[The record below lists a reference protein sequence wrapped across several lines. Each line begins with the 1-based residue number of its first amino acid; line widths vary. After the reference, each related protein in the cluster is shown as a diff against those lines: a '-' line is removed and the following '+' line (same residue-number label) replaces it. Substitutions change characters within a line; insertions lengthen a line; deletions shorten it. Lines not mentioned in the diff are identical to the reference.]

1 LEGLWAN
8 LNLKHSVTFWVL
20 HQDICAPAVSFVFRD
35 RLELE
40 VAARPNNLQFSQL
53 MHFRFGL
60 FTSDVYLM
68 NEVLGTGWADAHVGP
83 AITAW
88 HSQLDH
94 FGAKPLL

>member
-1 LEGLWAN
+1 
-8 LNLKHSVTFWVL
+8 
-20 HQDICAPAVSFVFRD
+20 
-35 RLELE
+35 
-40 VAARPNNLQFSQL
+40 